1 MREYNYITAYDAVL
15 PLRRTTA
22 GSSCWRERQICR
34 RLPPRRTV
42 AARNADLT
50 ACSVNTFRQ
59 PRRRKWVGV
68 FW

>member
-1 MREYNYITAYDAVL
+1 MRVHNYITAYGAVL
-15 PLRRTTA
+15 PTA

-42 AARNADLT
+42 AARNTALT
-50 ACSVNTFRQ
+50 ACLVNTFRQ
-59 PRRRKWVGV
+59 PRLRKWVGV